1 MTAARV
7 VPWASKSIST
17 VIRCGAAKP
26 TNATGPTAAVA
37 VPRSAEEVAAVVAV
51 LSAAARSERLRSAD
65 DRPLA
70 GGWKSYYRTLRPP
83 LASGRDAWRT
93 YHRL

>member
-1 MTAARV
+1 MTGAGD
-7 VPWASKSIST
+7 SESISLT
-17 VIRCGAAKP
+17 KA
-26 TNATGPTAAVA
+26 
-37 VPRSAEEVAAVVAV
+37 SLSDEEMAAVVAV

-83 LASGRDAWRT
+83 LVSGRDAWRT

>member
-1 MTAARV
+1 VTEPLSFVKAHLTEEE
-7 VPWASKSIST
+7 I
-17 VIRCGAAKP
+17 
-26 TNATGPTAAVA
+26 AAVT
-37 VPRSAEEVAAVVAV
+37 AV
-51 LSAAARSERLRSAD
+51 LTVASRPEKLRSAD

-83 LASGRDAWRT
+83 LVSGRDAWRT